1 MPLNLASPGI
11 VVREVD
17 LTVGRVDTASDKV
30 GALVG
35 PFAKGAVD
43 LPILVE
49 TEQDLLDN
57 FGKPYSADKHY
68 EYWMVASSYLAYGG
82 ALRVVRADDDDLKN
96 AFSGTAGSIKIKS
109 TEHYNDL
116 GYDGSTITGVTV
128 AARNPGS
135 WANGLKVA
143 IIDDL
148 ADQVLTLSL
157 IHISEPTRP

>member
-57 FGKPYSADKHY
+57 FGWTENLY
-68 EYWMVASSYLAYGG
+68 EL
-82 ALRVVRADDDDLKN
+82 
-96 AFSGTAGSIKIKS
+96 
-109 TEHYNDL
+109 
-116 GYDGSTITGVTV
+116 
-128 AARNPGS
+128 
-135 WANGLKVA
+135 
-143 IIDDL
+143 
-148 ADQVLTLSL
+148 VLVPIVCLHNL
-157 IHISEPTRP
+157 

>member
-49 TEQDLLDN
+49 TEQDLLDA
-57 FGKPYSADKHY
+57 FGKPYSADKHTMSIG
-68 EYWMVASSYLAYGG
+68 WLLHHTLPMV
-82 ALRVVRADDDDLKN
+82 D
-96 AFSGTAGSIKIKS
+96 
-109 TEHYNDL
+109 H
-116 GYDGSTITGVTV
+116 
-128 AARNPGS
+128 
-135 WANGLKVA
+135 
-143 IIDDL
+143 
-148 ADQVLTLSL
+148 
-157 IHISEPTRP
+157 